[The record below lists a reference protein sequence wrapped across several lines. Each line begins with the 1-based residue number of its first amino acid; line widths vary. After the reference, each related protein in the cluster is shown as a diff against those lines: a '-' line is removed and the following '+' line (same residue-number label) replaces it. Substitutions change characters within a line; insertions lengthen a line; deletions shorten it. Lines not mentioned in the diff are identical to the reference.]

1 LSRSSSPGQAAS
13 KACFAAI
20 SAATSFL
27 PKR

>member
-1 LSRSSSPGQAAS
+1 LSKSSNPGRAAS